1 MNSQFRKIFC
11 SMSPVYTFL
20 HCVFTSGTLPA
31 KIRFESLVVH
41 RLAALP
47 HFQANL
53 FHDIHC
59 IQKSICSLFPS
70 TKFLATSK
78 IS

>member
-1 MNSQFRKIFC
+1 MNPQFREINC
-11 SMSPVYTFL
+11 SMSPVFTFL
-20 HCVFTSGTLPA
+20 HGFLASGLA
-31 KIRFESLVVH
+31 LVVH
-41 RLAALP
+41 CLTTLP

-59 IQKSICSLFPS
+59 IQKSVCSLFPS
-70 TKFLATSK
+70 TKFFATSE